1 MNCRNGI
8 RHSRISHTGIRH
20 YIQRT
25 RQTREECLDKYK
37 NLSCSFCGRA
47 ETEVKTLIRGIA
59 GNICD
64 ECIGMCHNIMETSE
78 PPATDQEF
86 ELPIPSRIKQYLDQY
101 VIGQENAK
109 MIISVAV
116 YNHYKRIFRQSARDE
131 IELEKSNIL
140 MIGPTGSGKT
150 LIAQTLAHFL
160 KVPFAISDA
169 TTLTEAGYVGEDV
182 ENILVRL
189 LQAADY
195 DVAKAERGIVYI
207 DELDKISRKSET
219 PSITR
224 DVSGEGVQ
232 QALLKILEGTK
243 VNVPPKGG
251 RKHPQQD
258 FIEMDTKNIL
268 FIAGGAFFGLEK
280 IIKERMDKKV
290 IGFDVKLA
298 EKTDETNIFEH
309 VGSSDL
315 LKYGLIPELIGRM
328 PVTCTLHELSE
339 AALMDILT
347 KPKNAICKQY
357 EKYFQLDGVELH
369 WEPEALKE
377 IARIAIKQ
385 QTGAR
390 GLRSIME
397 KFMLRIMYEIPD
409 RPSLKTCTITAES
422 VKRLKEPEYTET
434 EALSTRGKTAAK

>member
-1 MNCRNGI
+1 M
-8 RHSRISHTGIRH
+8 
-20 YIQRT
+20 
-25 RQTREECLDKYK
+25 DKYRT
-37 NLSCSFCGRA
+37 LTCSFCGRA
-47 ETEVKTLIRGIA
+47 EHEVKNLIRGIA

-64 ECIGMCHNIMETSE
+64 ECIVMCHTIIDSSKEEIS
-78 PPATDQEF
+78 QEEF
-86 ELPIPSRIKQYLDQY
+86 DAPVPSRIKAYLDQY
-101 VIGQENAK
+101 VIGQDNAK
-109 MIISVAV
+109 EIISVAV
-116 YNHYKRIFRQSARDE
+116 YNHYKRIYKQKYKDD
-131 IELEKSNIL
+131 IDLEKSNIL

-150 LIAQTLAHFL
+150 LIAQTLARFL
-160 KVPFAISDA
+160 QVPFAISDA

-189 LQAADY
+189 LQNANY
-195 DVAKAERGIVYI
+195 DIAKAERGIVYI
-207 DELDKISRKSET
+207 DEIDKISRKSET

-280 IIKERMDKKV
+280 IIKERMDKKSV
-290 IGFDVKLA
+290 GFDVELGKRQ
-298 EKTDETNIFEH
+298 DEATIFDYTTPQ
-309 VGSSDL
+309 DL

-328 PVTCTLHELSE
+328 PVICTLHELSE
-339 AALMDILT
+339 EALVDILV

-357 EKYFQLDGVELH
+357 QKFFEMDGVQLEFT
-369 WEPEALKE
+369 EPALKE
-377 IARIAIKQ
+377 IARTAIKQ
-385 QTGAR
+385 KTGAR

-397 KFMLRIMYEIPD
+397 KFMLKIMFSIPD
-409 RPSLKTCTITAES
+409 RTDIEKCIITPEVITNS
-422 VKRLKEPEYTET
+422 QEPRYEYIKPLNSRNKVANE
-434 EALSTRGKTAAK
+434 K